1 MVNSGEGRVSRNPTY
16 EADIEVFDRWISG
29 ILMFVR
35 HRESNEVVIDAPAKV
50 NLFLEVL
57 NKRPDGYHNINSLFQ
72 AVSLFDRLHFTLVP
86 KPGISIH
93 LETNVELPVG
103 EDNLVAKAYRQMK
116 ERFALDRGLVVK
128 LEKRIPVSAGLG
140 GGSSDGA
147 AAILACSLLFNLE
160 LRSTQMV
167 ELSLALGS
175 DLPFFFCSGQAL
187 VSGRGEVVDE
197 TSYPIDY
204 RMVLVTPH
212 IALSTAASYAA
223 LKRGLTKSKSPFSL
237 PRCRKVDD
245 LVGSLQLAGNDFEEV
260 HLRSFPE
267 LGRIKDELLKRGALL
282 ARMTG
287 SGPTMFG
294 IFKETARTEADQMF
308 NRGDWRVHTVEPIS
322 PTGQK

>member
-1 MVNSGEGRVSRNPTY
+1 
-16 EADIEVFDRWISG
+16 
-29 ILMFVR
+29 MFVR

-72 AVSLFDRLHFTLVP
+72 AVSLFDRLYFTPVP
-86 KPGISIH
+86 KAGISIH
-93 LETNVELPVG
+93 LESNIELPVG
-103 EDNLVAKAYRQMK
+103 EDNLVAKAYRLMK

-147 AAILACSLLFNLE
+147 AAILACNLLFNLE
-160 LRSTQMV
+160 LRSSQMA

-175 DLPFFFCSGQAL
+175 DLPFFFSSGQAL
-187 VSGRGEVVDE
+187 VSGQGEVVEE
-197 TSYPIDY
+197 TSCPIDY
-204 RMVLVTPH
+204 SIVLVTPE
-212 IALSTAASYAA
+212 IVVSTAASYAA
-223 LKRGLTKSKSPFSL
+223 LKRGLTSSKSPFSL
-237 PRCRKVDD
+237 PCCQTVED
-245 LVGSLQLAGNDFEEV
+245 LVGSLRLAGNDFEEV

-294 IFKETARTEADQMF
+294 IFKETARTEVDRMF

-322 PTGQK
+322 PAGQK